1 VNEPTFDVEK
11 SHSVVYVDGLG
22 REHEALVTAVNGLHP
37 GLVTLVFVDVN
48 APEPENVK
56 KIFDVAHMS
65 QITEPN
71 PDLPNYQ
78 VNCWKEFYENH
89 RALPADHPAF
99 DHPAKAAEYDEQGSR
114 IVPERP
120 LTMADVMAHQES
132 KCASAEAG
140 IPCNEPEAAH
150 TPEAARMDVGMDHN
164 YVAPS
169 DAAQTSAPVIET
181 KEYSDGSSAT
191 GVAPLPDQS
200 PAQQEAAE
208 QAASAPEPD
217 VTQMLDAAPP
227 APIEPAP
234 PAEEG
239 STE

>member
-99 DHPAKAAEYDEQGSR
+99 DHPAKAAEYDEQGAR
-114 IVPERP
+114 IMPERP
-120 LTMADVMAHQES
+120 LTMADVMAHQE
-132 KCASAEAG
+132 
-140 IPCNEPEAAH
+140 AA
-150 TPEAARMDVGMDHN
+150 TPEG
-164 YVAPS
+164 
-169 DAAQTSAPVIET
+169 
-181 KEYSDGSSAT
+181 GSNPT
-191 GVAPLPDQS
+191 WV
-200 PAQQEAAE
+200 
-208 QAASAPEPD
+208 
-217 VTQMLDAAPP
+217 
-227 APIEPAP
+227 
-234 PAEEG
+234 
-239 STE
+239 

>member
-1 VNEPTFDVEK
+1 
-11 SHSVVYVDGLG
+11 VVYVDGLG

-99 DHPAKAAEYDEQGSR
+99 DHPAKAAEYDEQGAR
-114 IVPERP
+114 IMPERP
-120 LTMADVMAHQES
+120 LTMADVMAHQKAATPEVEPDDPEVLD
-132 KCASAEAG
+132 AENNHG
-140 IPCNEPEAAH
+140 QGVYPLLDLPPEPEA
-150 TPEAARMDVGMDHN
+150 D
-164 YVAPS
+164 VAP
-169 DAAQTSAPVIET
+169 
-181 KEYSDGSSAT
+181 
-191 GVAPLPDQS
+191 
-200 PAQQEAAE
+200 
-208 QAASAPEPD
+208 D
-217 VTQMLDAAPP
+217 VCTLL
-227 APIEPAP
+227 
-234 PAEEG
+234 
-239 STE
+239 